1 MDTYVNIVR
10 VFKDIDKSN
19 YIRMLAYLQHLY
31 LSLLKLKLFDAHVL
45 LFDYFDSYLVLGF
58 DMSGKLNLTKLSLTQ
73 IGLYITKRVNKS

>member
-19 YIRMLAYLQHLY
+19 YIWVLAYLQHFY
-31 LSLLKLKLFDAHVL
+31 LSLLKLKLFDTHVL

-58 DMSGKLNLTKLSLTQ
+58 DVSGKLNLTKLSLTQ
-73 IGLYITKRVNKS
+73 VGLYFN